1 MNQRNYYCLVAGL
14 PDIVPDDKKLHFT
27 SVQLREYLR
36 EELHPEDFGMV
47 ELFYL
52 PWDHDNLLN
61 ICFRKEKGWDE
72 RGNFAREALEHLV
85 DKKQFDLM
93 DTSVFPPYFLEYI
106 ELFHDEEEEITWAS
120 GSTFLT
126 KAWFDHLGNFPNPF
140 VNQVGTYK
148 LNMGN
153 IMLALNG
160 RKHGIHVEDFLLGS
174 DDVTHALRKSR
185 SRDFGLSTEI
195 SDIEEIVQ
203 IFEIENILDREL
215 RIDNH
220 FWHYLDEISFFNY
233 FTAEKV
239 LAFVLKLFIAER
251 WFVLEKEKGQQ
262 MFSRLLAELQ
272 TNFEIPEEF
281 AITYGKRK

>member
-1 MNQRNYYCLVAGL
+1 MNKRNYYCLVAGL
-14 PDIVPDDKKLHFT
+14 PDIVPDDKKLYYT

-36 EELHPEDFGMV
+36 EELHPDDFGLA

-61 ICFRKEKGWDE
+61 ICFRKDKEWDR
-72 RGNFAREALEHLV
+72 RGNFSRDLLEQLV
-85 DKKQFDLM
+85 DKKRFDLM
-93 DTSVFPPYFLEYI
+93 DTSVFPAYFLDYI

-120 GSTFLT
+120 GSTYLT
-126 KAWFDHLGNFPNPF
+126 KAWFDYLGSVPNHF

-160 RKHGIHVEDFLLGS
+160 RKHNIHVEDFLLGS

-185 SRDFGLSTEI
+185 SRDFGLATEI

-203 IFEIENILDREL
+203 IFEIPNILDREL

-220 FWHYLDEISFFNY
+220 FWHYLDEASFFNY
-233 FTAEKV
+233 FTVEKV
-239 LAFVLKLFIAER
+239 LAFVLKLFIVER
-251 WFVLEKEKGQQ
+251 WFVLDKEKGQQ
-262 MFSRLLAELQ
+262 LFSRLLAELK

>member
-1 MNQRNYYCLVAGL
+1 MNKRNYYCLVAGL
-14 PDIVPDDKKLHFT
+14 PDIVPDDKKLYYT

-36 EELHPEDFGMV
+36 EELHPDDFGLA

-61 ICFRKEKGWDE
+61 ICFRKDKEWDR
-72 RGNFAREALEHLV
+72 RGNFSRDLLEQLV
-85 DKKQFDLM
+85 DKKLFDLM
-93 DTSVFPPYFLEYI
+93 DTSVFPAYFLDYI

-120 GSTFLT
+120 GSTYLT
-126 KAWFDHLGNFPNPF
+126 KAWFDYLGSVPNHF

-160 RKHGIHVEDFLLGS
+160 RKHNIHVEDFLLGS

-185 SRDFGLSTEI
+185 SRDFGLATEI

-203 IFEIENILDREL
+203 IFEIPNILDREL

-220 FWHYLDEISFFNY
+220 FWHYLDEASFFNY
-233 FTAEKV
+233 FTVEKV
-239 LAFVLKLFIAER
+239 LAFVLKLFIVER
-251 WFVLEKEKGQQ
+251 WFVLDKEKGQQ
-262 MFSRLLAELQ
+262 LFSRLLAELK